1 MSTNNTDAIKQIVDS
16 VDSMIETKINS
27 AGFDK
32 TRWGEIT
39 AVNADGT
46 YNVTVDGREYT
57 SIKTVNTNLVL
68 GDVVTITY
76 PNNQSTNAFIINS
89 PSIDSISAGIYKKM
103 YPIGV
108 IFEWCDSGIST
119 GTAPDLSTV
128 AKVQE
133 YFGFGTWEA
142 YGVDRMLVGAG
153 NSYSV
158 SAEGGEATH
167 TLTQTEMPDHRHTFT
182 TNSAGA
188 HTHATGHKRVDAY
201 GTGNADAMHFSGTF
215 DVTSSSAGAHTHS
228 GTTNGSGGSQAHNN
242 MPPYV
247 AVYRYRRIA

>member
-57 SIKTVNTNLVL
+57 SIKAVNTNLVL

-89 PSIDSISAGIYKKM
+89 PSIDSISDALL
-103 YPIGV
+103 
-108 IFEWCDSGIST
+108 DSTTTTMWNAI
-119 GTAPDLSTV
+119 L
-128 AKVQE
+128 
-133 YFGFGTWEA
+133 
-142 YGVDRMLVGAG
+142 G
-153 NSYSV
+153 N
-158 SAEGGEATH
+158 
-167 TLTQTEMPDHRHTFT
+167 
-182 TNSAGA
+182 
-188 HTHATGHKRVDAY
+188 
-201 GTGNADAMHFSGTF
+201 
-215 DVTSSSAGAHTHS
+215 
-228 GTTNGSGGSQAHNN
+228 
-242 MPPYV
+242 
-247 AVYRYRRIA
+247 